1 MRLFLFCDRALWQ
14 WFAVS
19 ITATQIFAED
29 TMFADSLLESS
40 WAQRSRRS
48 WTTLSSF
55 GLQTVI
61 TGILLLIPL
70 LRPVALPFLK
80 PLTTPVMLAP
90 PPGLPPAQAL
100 PHTTIQTQ
108 SNMINNLIVAPRT
121 IPSHILT
128 VDETAPPPQIFT
140 NGTGVPGGT
149 GPGDLRGVPGGLGNA
164 VAAAMP
170 APPSPVVNHVR
181 VSRMMEGNLIRRVD
195 PAYPSMARL
204 ARIQGQVL
212 LSAII
217 NKEGKIDRVQVL
229 AGHPMLVQAAV
240 EAVKQWRYKP
250 YVLNDEPVEVETQIT
265 VNFFLSG
272 N

>member
-1 MRLFLFCDRALWQ
+1 
-14 WFAVS
+14 
-19 ITATQIFAED
+19 
-29 TMFADSLLESS
+29 MFADSLLESS

-55 GLQTVI
+55 GLQAVI

-100 PHTTIQTQ
+100 QHTTIQSQ
-108 SNMINNLIVAPRT
+108 SNFINQTLVAPRA
-121 IPSHILT
+121 IPRQILN
-128 VDETAPPPQIFT
+128 VDESAPPPQIFT

-149 GPGDLRGVPGGLGNA
+149 GSGDPRGVLSSLGNSSPA
-164 VAAAMP
+164 SMP
-170 APPSPVVNHVR
+170 APPPPVANHVR

-195 PAYPSMARL
+195 PAYPAMARL
-204 ARIQGQVL
+204 ARVQGQVV

-217 NKEGKIDRVQVL
+217 NKEGKIDRMQVL
-229 AGHPMLVQAAV
+229 SGHPMLVQAAV

-272 N
+272 S

>member
-1 MRLFLFCDRALWQ
+1 
-14 WFAVS
+14 
-19 ITATQIFAED
+19 
-29 TMFADSLLESS
+29 
-40 WAQRSRRS
+40 
-48 WTTLSSF
+48 
-55 GLQTVI
+55 
-61 TGILLLIPL
+61 
-70 LRPVALPFLK
+70 
-80 PLTTPVMLAP
+80 
-90 PPGLPPAQAL
+90 
-100 PHTTIQTQ
+100 
-108 SNMINNLIVAPRT
+108 
-121 IPSHILT
+121 
-128 VDETAPPPQIFT
+128 
-140 NGTGVPGGT
+140 
-149 GPGDLRGVPGGLGNA
+149 VPGGLGNA
-164 VAAAMP
+164 AAAAMP

-195 PAYPSMARL
+195 QAYPSMARL